1 MMKNP
6 EMIRQMVDNPL
17 VQQLMA
23 NPAVMKEMMMSA
35 PQSREL
41 LEVQSFVIVLGICTV
56 AAAQSDQSRVDKKA

>member
-1 MMKNP
+1 MV
-6 EMIRQMVDNPL
+6 RQMVDNPL

-41 LEVQSFVIVLGICTV
+41 LEVTSFVIFLELVQLQLYSLEV
-56 AAAQSDQSRVDKKA
+56 